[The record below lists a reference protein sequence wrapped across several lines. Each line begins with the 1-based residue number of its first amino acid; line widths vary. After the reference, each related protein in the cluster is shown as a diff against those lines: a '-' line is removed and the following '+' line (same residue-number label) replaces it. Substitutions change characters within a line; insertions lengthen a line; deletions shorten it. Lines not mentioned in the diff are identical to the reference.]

1 MTIGT
6 EEWMKG
12 EKMAED
18 YCISWG
24 EIVRMME
31 SVHGIKP
38 DSKTK
43 ESFGYFE
50 RKLRDIWNI
59 YYSEKRK
66 EENK

>member
-1 MTIGT
+1 
-6 EEWMKG
+6 
-12 EKMAED
+12 MAED

-43 ESFGYFE
+43 DSFGAFE